1 MFVSGA
7 ACKDVCWLARV
18 NRFPKILKPAEKKAK
33 YPYGGN
39 MGRQMTP
46 PRGKKKKDA
55 QKL

>member
-1 MFVSGA
+1 MLVPGMPRGGA
-7 ACKDVCWLARV
+7 RLLANV
-18 NRFPKILKPAEKKAK
+18 NRNLKILKPAEKKAK

>member
-1 MFVSGA
+1 MLVPGTPPGHA
-7 ACKDVCWLARV
+7 RLPACVDC
-18 NRFPKILKPAEKKAK
+18 NPKILKPAEKKAK
-33 YPYGGN
+33 YPYGGG